1 MRESGMDMYTLLY
14 LKRVTNKDLLYST
27 GNSTQCYVAV
37 WMGGDLEEKT
47 CICMVESL
55 LCSPEVITLT
65 GYNQYKIKL
74 LKINLKIKKKE
85 NPFPHEADILVEET
99 EKLQNNQVFYRI
111 K

>member
-1 MRESGMDMYTLLY
+1 MDMYTLLY
-14 LKRVTNKDLLYST
+14 LKRVTNKALLYST
-27 GNSTQCYVAV
+27 GNSAQSYVAA

-47 CICMVESL
+47 CICMVEYL

-65 GYNQYKIKL
+65 DYNQYKIKL
-74 LKINLKIKKKE
+74 LKINLKIKKKKE
-85 NPFPHEADILVEET
+85 NPFRHEADILVEET